1 MIASLSLSPKLSFSV
16 SGVRYSLG
24 VDYWNK
30 HDVLLKRLK
39 VTSSK
44 LFVKEVWK
52 ESVSK
57 DHWPSMKIA
66 KRERTEGLAV
76 IALSMLGCE
85 AKPLSQI
92 GRQALDMPLDV
103 EFP

>member
-44 LFVKEVWK
+44 LFVKEV
-52 ESVSK
+52 
-57 DHWPSMKIA
+57 
-66 KRERTEGLAV
+66 
-76 IALSMLGCE
+76 
-85 AKPLSQI
+85 
-92 GRQALDMPLDV
+92 
-103 EFP
+103 

>member
-1 MIASLSLSPKLSFSV
+1 MTCTRISLYFKQHLYPYFIVYTVFLTV
-16 SGVRYSLG
+16 
-24 VDYWNK
+24 
-30 HDVLLKRLK
+30 VLQVWSIGLHIF
-39 VTSSK
+39 K

-52 ESVSK
+52 ESVLK

-76 IALSMLGCE
+76 IALSMLGCK